1 LRRKV
6 EEGRQRAGK
15 GLRMR
20 RPMSGEQGDCVV
32 DLARFQGFSS
42 FAFRLYGIATDLT
55 VAPDLVPDLVVA
67 TITLPLELARA
78 KACTGWVL
86 VKAASRG

>member
-1 LRRKV
+1 
-6 EEGRQRAGK
+6 
-15 GLRMR
+15 MR
-20 RPMSGEQGDCVV
+20 GPMSGEQGDCVV

-67 TITLPLELARA
+67 TVTLPLELARA